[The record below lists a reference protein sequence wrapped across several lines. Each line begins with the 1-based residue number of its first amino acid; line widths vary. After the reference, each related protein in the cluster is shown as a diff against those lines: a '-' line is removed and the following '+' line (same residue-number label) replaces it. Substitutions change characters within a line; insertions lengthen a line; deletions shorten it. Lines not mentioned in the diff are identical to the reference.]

1 MTDTIHA
8 ALEIGRAHDV
18 GFQLVAGLAA
28 HEDGDL
34 DGVQGLALKLP
45 EHLAGVLDHVRPIL
59 AKHGL
64 YVAQYVTN
72 DDTHVRVT
80 TSIGHTTGESIDCGD
95 VTWPMPDKVQVFGGL
110 ITYLRR
116 YALTAALGLSGAD
129 DDDDG
134 AQANDHAKRD
144 PRTSGNAN
152 VRSHARASVK
162 QIGYLTK
169 LMREQ
174 GVTEVT
180 LNEFAVDRFGWE
192 LPQQGL
198 ELHVPLDPLVEI
210 LDRILDMRRHLTLME
225 SEFPTEL
232 GKAFGT
238 AQSYEAL
245 QKLLGAVST
254 PADEN
259 TK

>member
-8 ALEIGRAHDV
+8 ALVAAQAEITNPSK
-18 GFQLVAGLAA
+18 
-28 HEDGDL
+28 DGKANY
-34 DGVQGLALKLP
+34 GAYAT
-45 EHLAGVLDHVRPIL
+45 LAGVLDHVRPIL

-198 ELHVPLDPLVEI
+198 E
-210 LDRILDMRRHLTLME
+210 HLTAVHASDLIDALTKQVKAE
-225 SEFPTEL
+225 GAKVQRSKPTSPDPDDPWTSGQFPPDP
-232 GKAFGT
+232 
-238 AQSYEAL
+238 EA
-245 QKLLGAVST
+245 GA
-254 PADEN
+254 
-259 TK
+259 